1 MAARLLQEMRADLR
15 GNVKFMFQP
24 AEEGPGGAL
33 PMLKA
38 GLLKNPRVDVALALH
53 MWNDL
58 PAGKIGVRAGP
69 VFAAVD
75 EFTIVVRG
83 RGGHG
88 AMPSDTIDPIV
99 VAAQLVMALQTIVS
113 RKIDPQAPR
122 VITVGKIESGTKMNI
137 IPDDATLYGTVRSFD
152 AKVRRDLR
160 RWIARTARGICSAAG
175 AKCDIA
181 YDPLYPSTHNDPRVS
196 EVVRA
201 AAREAAGPRGVV
213 EQDATMGAEDMSY
226 VLERVPGCY
235 FVLGS
240 KNKRRGLHHPHHSA
254 RFDFDEAAMPVGV
267 ETLVRSAV
275 RLLDGA

>member
-1 MAARLLQEMRADLR
+1 MAARLLQEMRGELR

-33 PMLKA
+33 PMIKA
-38 GLLKNPRVDVALALH
+38 GLLQNPRVDVAVALH

-99 VAAQLVMALQTIVS
+99 VAAQLVTALQTVVS

-122 VITVGKIESGTKMNI
+122 VITIGKIESGTKMNI
-137 IPDDATLYGTVRSFD
+137 IPDTATLYGTVRSFD
-152 AKVRRDLR
+152 AKVRRELR
-160 RWIARTARGICSAAG
+160 RWILRTARGTCAAAG
-175 AKCDIA
+175 ATCDVEYEA
-181 YDPLYPSTHNDPRVS
+181 LYPSTHNDPRVS
-196 EVVRA
+196 AVVRA
-201 AAREAAGPRGVV
+201 AAREAAGKRGVV
-213 EQDATMGAEDMSY
+213 EQPPTMGAEDMSY

-235 FVLGS
+235 LVLGS
-240 KNKRRGLHHPHHSA
+240 NNKRRGLTNPHHSA
-254 RFDFDEAAMPVGV
+254 RFDFDEAALPLGV
-267 ETLVRSAV
+267 ETLVRSSL
-275 RLLDGA
+275 RLLNGA